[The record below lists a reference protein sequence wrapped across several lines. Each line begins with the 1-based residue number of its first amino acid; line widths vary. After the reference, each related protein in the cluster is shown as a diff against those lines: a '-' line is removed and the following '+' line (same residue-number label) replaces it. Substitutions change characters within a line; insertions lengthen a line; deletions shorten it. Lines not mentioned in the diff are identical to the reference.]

1 MSNTDGFI
9 AEVEEELRRD
19 KFTALLRRY
28 GWIAA
33 LAIIALVGGTGFNE
47 YRKATATAEA
57 EARGDA
63 ISAALEA
70 PTSDAR
76 AEALAAEGGI
86 LESFMA
92 ASEFQAAGDDAAAA
106 AVLAELAAQPELSP
120 LYRDLAQVK
129 RLAIDTEIDANE
141 RALILSALSAPGAP
155 YRTVAQELAA
165 LDQVAAG
172 EQDAAITAFQA
183 LLQDADASE
192 VQKRRVAEI
201 LVALGA
207 EPELANSL
215 PGGNALAPLE

>member
-70 PTSDAR
+70 PTSGAR

-183 LLQDADASE
+183 LLQDADASD